1 MSDISEDVRAVYR
14 SFGHSD
20 LPYHEVV
27 EQVRYRQAQQHWPFL
42 RLMTTRE
49 TTAMSTA
56 GEQPATDAEKESK
69 A

>member
-42 RLMTTRE
+42 RLMQ
-49 TTAMSTA
+49 ASA
-56 GEQPATDAEKESK
+56 PAVGDGLVTDTEKESR